1 MPCLATKP
9 VLQQKNKTKT
19 FHIRFVFFSSTSSSP
34 VKNVLFLAPP
44 FNCAS
49 FISHLQSTLLCLS
62 TLNPAPTQYGVVSER
77 ALAVSGQALWAQEE
91 QAGQTHTPV
100 MRTSG
105 VAFPTAAL
113 SLSLYQHA
121 HYKHTRS
128 HCCTIKQAF
137 VSRTPRPPHLLYT
150 TTPITLLSTHL
161 HARSLLTASKTK
173 NVQAPAFVLYHMSA
187 LGKVHIHMAR

>member
-1 MPCLATKP
+1 M
-9 VLQQKNKTKT
+9 
-19 FHIRFVFFSSTSSSP
+19 FFSSSSSSP
-34 VKNVLFLAPP
+34 VLAPP

-49 FISHLQSTLLCLS
+49 FISHLESTLLCLS

-77 ALAVSGQALWAQEE
+77 VLAVRGQALWAQEE

-137 VSRTPRPPHLLYT
+137 VSRNPPLHLLYT
-150 TTPITLLSTHL
+150 TTPITHFSPHICMQDHYWLHPKQKMSKLQRLSFMLCQHL
-161 HARSLLTASKTK
+161 ERYIFTWHVKSLHPW
-173 NVQAPAFVLYHMSA
+173 VVWE
-187 LGKVHIHMAR
+187 V

>member
-1 MPCLATKP
+1 MSSHDASVTK
-9 VLQQKNKTKT
+9 KNQKT

-34 VKNVLFLAPP
+34 VKNVVFLAPP

-49 FISHLQSTLLCLS
+49 FISHLESTLLCLS
-62 TLNPAPTQYGVVSER
+62 MLNPAPTQYGVVSER
-77 ALAVSGQALWAQEE
+77 VLAVRGQALWAQEE

-113 SLSLYQHA
+113 SLSLSTCSLQTHPFTLL
-121 HYKHTRS
+121 HHQTS
-128 HCCTIKQAF
+128 FCLPH
-137 VSRTPRPPHLLYT
+137 PP
-150 TTPITLLSTHL
+150 TTPPLHNHPNHTLLSTHL

-173 NVQAPAFVLYHMSA
+173 SVQAPAFVLYDMSA